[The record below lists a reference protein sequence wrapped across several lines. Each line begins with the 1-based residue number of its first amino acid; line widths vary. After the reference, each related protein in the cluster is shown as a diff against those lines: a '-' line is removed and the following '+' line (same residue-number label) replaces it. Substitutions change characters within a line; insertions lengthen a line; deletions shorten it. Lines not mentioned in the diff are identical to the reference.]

1 MQILVFLD
9 EYLNEKLKLSTELI
23 NALNQIITPKTQLYI
38 VSDKV
43 NVDLNVFLQKQKVNQ
58 CVVKKIQYKT
68 LFTDAARN
76 YNAVTNYNKL
86 NISLVI
92 TTNNELINNIPCQT
106 WSTLN
111 QSPSVPLK
119 QAQPQSPM
127 LMNLTKIIDHELKSN
142 HFNSLKP
149 KTMKKNLDGL
159 NISGKSHWTDSILLS
174 ATMPTSIHSTES
186 YSTTTKSNFDE

>member
-119 QAQPQSPM
+119 QARPQSPM

-159 NISGKSHWTDSILLS
+159 NISGKSHWTDSTLLS

-186 YSTTTKSNFDE
+186 YSTTTKSNFNE

>member
-119 QAQPQSPM
+119 QVQPQSPM
-127 LMNLTKIIDHELKSN
+127 LRNLTKIIDHELKSN

-186 YSTTTKSNFDE
+186 YSTTTKSNFNE